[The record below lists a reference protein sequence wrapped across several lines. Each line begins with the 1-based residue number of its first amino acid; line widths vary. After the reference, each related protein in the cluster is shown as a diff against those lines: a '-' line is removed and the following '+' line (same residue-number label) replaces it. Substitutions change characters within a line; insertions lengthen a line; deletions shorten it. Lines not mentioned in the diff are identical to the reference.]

1 MISQGWSVVYVE
13 FPAERET
20 VYLHAQQ
27 KADENKKGLWSNP
40 GLANQVRGFN
50 LLWRES
56 RKEREQED

>member
-1 MISQGWSVVYVE
+1 VVYVE